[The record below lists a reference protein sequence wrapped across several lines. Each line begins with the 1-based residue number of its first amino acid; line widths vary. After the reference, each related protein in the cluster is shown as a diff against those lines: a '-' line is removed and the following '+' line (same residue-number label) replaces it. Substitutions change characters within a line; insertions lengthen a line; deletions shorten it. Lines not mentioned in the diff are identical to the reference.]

1 MEADLESAKPTRLA
15 NDDEAPI
22 VRMRGIGHRFGQVL
36 ANDAVDLDLFSGEIH
51 ALIGENGSGKST
63 LMLVLG
69 GFISPSASG
78 SIDVGGNTL
87 SFDGPWEAVSAG
99 IGMVHQN
106 PRLIGSFSVEDN
118 LRVGYRAADSVN
130 GMKHKFRKVTRR
142 IVHEEISR
150 VCDTYGISLDLRAT
164 ANRLTDTEWGNAALV
179 AVLLRNPRVV
189 ILDEPSA
196 ILSGPDEKAYFETV
210 TRIAAAG
217 TAIVFITHKLRE
229 VSQIAT
235 RISVMR
241 HGKIVSTRPA
251 TQFAADEIVE
261 MMFGGPARSREL
273 TQTPAKQLPTAL
285 RLEGVSVRPGR
296 SNGLNRIDLMLC
308 EGELCVVTGM
318 RAAGP
323 HQLEALCS
331 GNAAPDQGTISIGEK
346 RFDRLTPE
354 ILRQEGVGYVPGVR
368 LGIAVALGARIWEN
382 VIAPRRRHYHRRGV
396 LAASHALADS
406 SRLLGSAGVRA
417 ESDADVSTLS
427 GGMLQ
432 RLILAREIQFARHL
446 LIISEPFRGLDARGS
461 SELLDRLQALKRSGM
476 AILIFSSDLDDV
488 LRIADSTKVFHGG
501 THTTV
506 PREEVS
512 RRRIGELMLRGR
524 R

>member
-1 MEADLESAKPTRLA
+1 MEAGPHPVLESAESSRSA

-22 VRMRGIGHRFGQVL
+22 VRMRRIGHRFGQLL
-36 ANDAVDLDLFSGEIH
+36 ANDAVDLDLFPGEIH

-69 GFISPSASG
+69 GFISPSAGG
-78 SIDVGGNTL
+78 SIEIGGTTL
-87 SFDGPWEAVSAG
+87 NFDGPWDAVAAG

-118 LRVGYRAADSVN
+118 LRIGYRRADP
-130 GMKHKFRKVTRR
+130 FRKATRR
-142 IVHEEISR
+142 MVHDEIAR
-150 VCDTYGISLDLRAT
+150 VRDTYGVSLDLNAT
-164 ANRLTDTEWGNAALV
+164 ASRLTDAEWGNAALV
-179 AVLLRNPRVV
+179 AVLLRKPRVL

-196 ILSGPDEKAYFETV
+196 VLSQPEEMAYFETL
-210 TRIAAAG
+210 TRIAATG

-229 VSQIAT
+229 VSQIAA

-241 HGKIVSTRPA
+241 HGRIVSTRPA
-251 TQFAADEIVE
+251 TQFADGEIIE

-273 TQTPAKQLPTAL
+273 THTAAKHRRTAL
-285 RLEGVSVRPGR
+285 SLEAVSHRSGR
-296 SNGLNRIDLMLC
+296 SSGLKRIDFTLF

-318 RAAGP
+318 REAGP
-323 HQLEALCS
+323 GQLEALCS
-331 GNAAPDQGTISIGEK
+331 GNAAPDQGMISIGEK

-382 VIAPRRRHYHRRGV
+382 VIAPRRREYHRRGV
-396 LAASHALADS
+396 LAASLAVADS
-406 SRLLGSAGVRA
+406 SRLLESAGVRA

-432 RLILAREIQFARHL
+432 RLILAREIDFARHL

-461 SELLDRLQALKRSGM
+461 SELLDRLQALRDSGM

-488 LRIADSTKVFHGG
+488 VRIADSTTVFHGG
-501 THTTV
+501 TQTTV

-524 R
+524 G